1 MKQICMIRMDE
12 GSVGVLTDM
21 GDYHVIV
28 AEDAVPDLPIMTLT
42 HRMGVP
48 VDPRL
53 DRLSSM
59 PYIIV
64 NDDTIIHGDRVFG
77 TSMTIPEMYRWSA
90 LPIVHRE
97 NLVEY
102 EPTELDYP
110 FINDG
115 YVSEIRDAKYIIIA
129 PESDSINTIDLLIRE
144 VGDDGYESFSGRTIH
159 VDKIDR
165 IDGRYIHT
173 SSIPMAT
180 GLTDIDIPY
189 TYTKDSLH
197 GRFIMLQDRL
207 QDYGTE
213 RVASA
218 VTALESMRPLLE
230 SRENQYKAASV
241 YDEVHELVNRV
252 KGM

>member
-1 MKQICMIRMDE
+1 MKQICMIRTDE

-21 GDYHVIV
+21 GDYHIIMS
-28 AEDAVPDLPIMTLT
+28 EEAVPDLPIMTLT
-42 HRMGVP
+42 QRTGIP

-53 DRLSSM
+53 DKLSSM
-59 PYIIV
+59 PYLIV
-64 NDDTIIHGDRVFG
+64 NEDTIIYGDRVFD
-77 TSMTIPEMYRWSA
+77 TSMTVPEMYRWSA

-102 EPTELDYP
+102 EPIDLDYP

-115 YVSEIRDAKYIIIA
+115 YVSELRDAKYIIIA
-129 PESDSINTIDLLIRE
+129 PESDGISTIDLLIRRI
-144 VGDDGYESFSGRTIH
+144 GANGYESFSGRTIH
-159 VDKIDR
+159 MDKIDR

-173 SSIPMAT
+173 SSIPVAS

-197 GRFIMLQDRL
+197 GRFILLQDRL

-230 SRENQYKAASV
+230 SRENQYKAASI

-252 KGM
+252 KAM